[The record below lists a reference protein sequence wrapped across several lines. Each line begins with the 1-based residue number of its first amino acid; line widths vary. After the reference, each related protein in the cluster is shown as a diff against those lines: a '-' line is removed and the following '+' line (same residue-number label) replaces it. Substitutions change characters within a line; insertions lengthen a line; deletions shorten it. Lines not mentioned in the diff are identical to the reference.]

1 MPLARTRSACACH
14 FWSTCPDSLSSALS
28 SDPVL
33 FNKELAG
40 NGAFQ
45 LGACLASWGLRECVS
60 FAYLF
65 ACQGSPPTPQQGPAW
80 AGKTCA
86 GSYTACK
93 LHRQPSI
100 QGTVSTSWFLS
111 FPPLCRSRN

>member
-1 MPLARTRSACACH
+1 MPLACTHRACACH

-28 SDPVL
+28 SDPVP

-45 LGACLASWGLRECVS
+45 LGACLASHGLRECVS

-65 ACQGSPPTPQQGPAW
+65 ACQGSPPHPSAGPSLGW
-80 AGKTCA
+80 ENVCRF
-86 GSYTACK
+86 
-93 LHRQPSI
+93 LHC
-100 QGTVSTSWFLS
+100 L
-111 FPPLCRSRN
+111 